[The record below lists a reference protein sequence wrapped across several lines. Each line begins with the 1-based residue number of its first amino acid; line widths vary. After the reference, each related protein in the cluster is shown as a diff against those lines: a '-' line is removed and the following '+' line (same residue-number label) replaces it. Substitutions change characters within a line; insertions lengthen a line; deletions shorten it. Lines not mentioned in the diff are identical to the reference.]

1 MRTCSP
7 FTGAGGPDFV
17 HCSGSGTSQAVAE
30 KSPFFPEFGN
40 VECGLCFFFPPGI
53 IKNKNC
59 VISELWKHSFLQL

>member
-40 VECGLCFFFPPGI
+40 VECGLCFFFPPRY
-53 IKNKNC
+53 NK
-59 VISELWKHSFLQL
+59 K